1 MCIFSH
7 ESQVPTDIGFWVQLS
22 NVYFS
27 TRKLRLGEQRR
38 IPITFIGLI
47 GLDADQ
53 RHIHNALSPF
63 LEAMTPCQNHPR
75 QPKGCQHLP
84 RPTF

>member
-27 TRKLRLGEQRR
+27 TRRLRLGEQRR

-53 RHIHNALSPF
+53 RHIHNAPSPF